1 MAKRNRRAATR
12 LREWKGLRGEAS
24 LSALLVAQVMI
35 TFVAVPLGAVY
46 PSGHALMDVGH
57 LAFAAVCALAL
68 TDRLAVRC
76 ALLASLLALAAG
88 PAALDSVGLRLGFGA
103 EMSHETIA
111 VVAFAF
117 NLLVTVL
124 VALRA
129 FGPGNVTAHRVQGA
143 VLVYLNVA
151 ALFAITYGLLET
163 HAPGAIRP
171 TSGGFITTDAGAR
184 TAVLSYFSLATIT
197 TTGYGDLAP
206 VHQLA
211 RSLANMEAVFGQI
224 FPATFVARLVALH
237 LAHGEGKRRDDSDSS
252 ARGPQD

>member
-1 MAKRNRRAATR
+1 MARGNKRAVMR
-12 LREWKGLRGEAS
+12 LRGWKAPVGDAS
-24 LSALLVAQVMI
+24 LSALLAAQIMI
-35 TFVAVPLGAVY
+35 TFVAIPLGAVY

-57 LAFAAVCALAL
+57 LVFAAVCALAL
-68 TDRLAVRC
+68 TDRRAVQG
-76 ALLASLLALAAG
+76 ALLAGLLALAVGPVVLDRVGAG
-88 PAALDSVGLRLGFGA
+88 LGLGA
-103 EMSHETIA
+103 ELLHETIA

-124 VALRA
+124 VALRV
-129 FGPGNVTAHRVQGA
+129 FGPGDVTAHRVQGA

-151 ALFAITYGLLET
+151 ALFAIAYGLLET

-171 TSGGFITTDAGAR
+171 TSGGFIATAPGAQV
-184 TAVLSYFSLATIT
+184 AELSYFSLATIT

-206 VHQLA
+206 AHQLA

-237 LAHGEGKRRDDSDSS
+237 LAHSEGKKRDESG
-252 ARGPQD
+252 AAPRGSQD

>member
-1 MAKRNRRAATR
+1 MVRRNEQTATR
-12 LREWKGLRGEAS
+12 LRGWKVPWGEAS
-24 LSALLVAQVMI
+24 LSALLAAQVLI
-35 TFVAVPLGAVY
+35 TFVAVPVGAVY

-68 TDRLAVRC
+68 TDRLAVRG
-76 ALLASLLALAAG
+76 ALLAGLLALAAG
-88 PAALDSVGLRLGFGA
+88 PPILERVGAGLGLGA
-103 EMSHETIA
+103 ELPHETIA

-117 NLLVTVL
+117 NLLVTIL
-124 VALRA
+124 VARRA
-129 FGPGNVTAHRVQGA
+129 FGPGHVTAHRVQGA

-151 ALFAITYGLLET
+151 ALFAIAYGLLET

-171 TSGGFITTDAGAR
+171 TSGGFITTAPGAR
-184 TAVLSYFSLATIT
+184 TAELSYFSLATIT

-237 LAHGEGKRRDDSDSS
+237 LAHGEEKKRQSSD
-252 ARGPQD
+252 

>member
-1 MAKRNRRAATR
+1 MAERNGEQGARTR
-12 LREWKGLRGEAS
+12 GWRVPWGDAS
-24 LSALLVAQVMI
+24 LSALLAAQVMI

-57 LAFAAVCALAL
+57 LVFAAVCALAL
-68 TDRLAVRC
+68 TDRRAVRG

-88 PAALDSVGLRLGFGA
+88 PAALDFVGLRLGLGA
-103 EMSHETIA
+103 NTSHETIA

-124 VALRA
+124 VARRA
-129 FGPGNVTAHRVQGA
+129 FGPGHVTAHRVQGA

-151 ALFAITYGLLET
+151 ALFAIAYGLLEA

-171 TSGGFITTDAGAR
+171 TAGGFITNDAGAR
-184 TAVLSYFSLATIT
+184 TAELSYFSLATIT

-211 RSLANMEAVFGQI
+211 RSLANMEAVFGQL

-237 LAHGEGKRRDDSDSS
+237 LAHAEEKKRQSS
-252 ARGPQD
+252 E